1 MKKDRT
7 KANPIKAVLLRFGS
21 YLFSDYNSKTVF
33 CFVRARQFPIE
44 KKPMLNA
51 EYAPIRSVTKL

>member
-21 YLFSDYNSKTVF
+21 YLFSDFNSKTVF
-33 CFVRARQFPIE
+33 FRSGATISHIE
-44 KKPMLNA
+44 KAYAKAENAPMHSIA
-51 EYAPIRSVTKL
+51 KL